1 MAAQHAATPQLAWAV
16 ADMTSLVGGAV
27 AAGAFDVVIYKG
39 AMDAV
44 LADGADKWEAPEDC
58 LAAARAVCEGV
69 AAALAP
75 GGVFLQLTFSQRK
88 VVSPDPPH
96 TV

>member
-1 MAAQHAATPQLAWAV
+1 
-16 ADMTSLVGGAV
+16 
-27 AAGAFDVVIYKG
+27 
-39 AMDAV
+39 MDAV

-75 GGVFLQLTFSQRK
+75 GGVFLQLTFSQPHFRRK
-88 VVSPDPPH
+88 YLTVVPGMWASVEV
-96 TV
+96 TAVSEGMGYWWWALRKA